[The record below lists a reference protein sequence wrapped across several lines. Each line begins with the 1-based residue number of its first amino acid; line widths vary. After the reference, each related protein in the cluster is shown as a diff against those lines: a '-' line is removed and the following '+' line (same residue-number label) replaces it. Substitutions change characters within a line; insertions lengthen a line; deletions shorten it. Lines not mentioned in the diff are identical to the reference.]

1 MRVALFV
8 VFVSVLTTPSEASNS
23 CMSKTEARQHFGSVH
38 IYWHGKDHCWDATPI
53 RRHHTV
59 RQNIHPPTAQ
69 RKIDQPKWH
78 DAMSEL
84 LPNEEPVR
92 TPWVDRWIDI
102 EPSPIVSRWV
112 DIAPVAPPPII
123 KSEPEPLVTPRGMMM
138 VIITIIL
145 TIMIFELL
153 FGGIRWTG
161 PILARLQ
168 AVRQEHDP
176 RQERTTAPLT
186 RRQAALGP
194 SKYKRA
200 RPSLSSE
207 A

>member
-8 VFVSVLTTPSEASNS
+8 VFVSVLTTASEASNS

-78 DAMSEL
+78 DAMSEM

-92 TPWVDRWIDI
+92 SPVGRSLDRY
-102 EPSPIVSRWV
+102 R
-112 DIAPVAPPPII
+112 
-123 KSEPEPLVTPRGMMM
+123 
-138 VIITIIL
+138 
-145 TIMIFELL
+145 
-153 FGGIRWTG
+153 
-161 PILARLQ
+161 
-168 AVRQEHDP
+168 AVPHC
-176 RQERTTAPLT
+176 L
-186 RRQAALGP
+186 ALGRYR
-194 SKYKRA
+194 SGRA
-200 RPSLSSE
+200 AANHTHHQRRTRAASHAARHGDGDHNYHTDDYDFRTSVRRHKMGRTHSGPF
-207 A
+207 AGCATGAGRDG